1 MTLEKLTIHYEKG
14 KEGQYGGKLKALFNP
29 SQLSFSKSVS
39 WERVDAAS
47 TPKEG
52 TYGSVQFKSSEPETL
67 SVNLFFDT
75 YADGAGSGPASLVP
89 STGPR
94 SVLPYL
100 DEVAA
105 LARLD
110 RELHRPPMCELR
122 WGKVLL
128 FTGVL
133 TSMSRQLLLFL
144 EDGTPVRATMDC
156 SFLECQG
163 GGGATNELHSADV
176 TKKYTVLPGDTLLR
190 IAAELYNDQSL
201 WRLIAEANGIDN
213 PRLLAPGQ
221 VLSIPKIR

>member
-14 KEGQYGGKLKALFNP
+14 KEGQYDGKIKALFNP
-29 SQLSFSKSVS
+29 SQLSFSKSLS

-47 TPKEG
+47 TPNEG
-52 TYGSVQFKSSEPETL
+52 TYGAVQFKTSEPETL
-67 SVNLFFDT
+67 SVSLFFDT
-75 YADGAGSGPASLVP
+75 YGEGAGDGLLSLAPGASAK
-89 STGPR
+89 

-128 FTGVL
+128 LTGVL
-133 TSMSRQLLLFL
+133 ESMSRQISLFL
-144 EDGTPVRATMDC
+144 ADGTPVRATMEC
-156 SFLECQG
+156 SFLECQSTAG
-163 GGGATNELHSADV
+163 TENELHSADV

-201 WRLIAEANGIDN
+201 WRLIAETNGIDN
-213 PRLLAPGQ
+213 PRVLTPGRVLA
-221 VLSIPKIR
+221 IPKIR

>member
-1 MTLEKLTIHYEKG
+1 MTLEKLTINYEKG
-14 KEGQYGGKLKALFNP
+14 KEGQFSGKIKALFNP
-29 SQLSFSKSVS
+29 NQLSFSKSVS
-39 WERVDAAS
+39 WERVDAAA

-52 TYGSVQFKSSEPETL
+52 TYGAVQFTSSEPETL
-67 SVNLFFDT
+67 AVNLFFDT
-75 YADGAGSGPASLVP
+75 YGESASGGLASLVP
-89 STGPR
+89 STGPG

-100 DEVAA
+100 DEMAA

-133 TSMSRQLLLFL
+133 QSMSRQLLLFL

-156 SFLECQG
+156 SFLECQSSTG
-163 GGGATNELHSADV
+163 TKNELHSADV
-176 TKKYTVLPGDTLLR
+176 TKKYTVLPGDTLLG
-190 IAAELYNDQSL
+190 IAAELYSDQSL

-221 VLSIPKIR
+221 VLAIPKIR